1 MQCPACTHK
10 FHPACCRAYLLFR
23 STSPC
28 CITNLSG
35 ATVSSSVRDSLSLN
49 PAPTTDSMSNASS
62 SQFTS
67 RSPAPPS
74 STGPKQ
80 VDRELRLSMNA
91 NLNAFIAKQ
100 GLVNDD
106 LSSKLESI
114 QHHTQLLKDHSE
126 RIAHLDAANAQLSQV
141 NTEILR
147 EISEIKAGV
156 RDTPS
161 VSRDTCE
168 LTISGIP
175 AIIANTPQMISEKV
189 FGALGVPELIG
200 DILEIRSLERKTKNK
215 TNERQASGPSTSPT
229 SPHTRFGRSYIVQ
242 VKSHAVK
249 EFILSK
255 KRIKKELTLKEVFD
269 IDQRGN
275 VFVNDFLPPHNTT
288 FSAKLKPELALEATG
303 MFGIDQELYL
313 CAEMTQNANHYQFRI

>member
-1 MQCPACTHK
+1 MSTACTKCTKTIAGTCIQCPACTRK

-23 STSPC
+23 SASPC

-35 ATVSSSVRDSLSLN
+35 ASASSSVRDSLSLT
-49 PAPTTDSMSNASS
+49 PAPITDSMSNTSS
-62 SQFTS
+62 SQHTN
-67 RSPAPPS
+67 RPAPPS
-74 STGPKQ
+74 STGPEQ
-80 VDRELRLSMNA
+80 TDRELLLSMNA

-100 GLVNDD
+100 QLVNDD

-126 RIAHLDAANAQLSQV
+126 RIAHLEATNAELSRV

-147 EISEIKAGV
+147 EISEIRAGV

-175 AIIANTPQMISEKV
+175 AIIADSPQKISEKV

-200 DILEIRSLERKTKNK
+200 DVLEIRSLEKKTSNK

-229 SPHTRFGRSYIVQ
+229 SPRTRLGRSYIVQ
-242 VKSHAVK
+242 LKSNAVK

-269 IDQRGN
+269 IDQRGS
-275 VFVNDFLPPHNTT
+275 VFVNDFLP
-288 FSAKLKPELALEATG
+288 SS
-303 MFGIDQELYL
+303 QY
-313 CAEMTQNANHYQFRI
+313 QNQN